1 MHGNV
6 LAIRGQLHILGQMHN
21 VLLLGLILD
30 QRHLAFIDCA
40 DNALQGRAENVL
52 RVQLRSYTR
61 TAEKLSLLPAAQAAA
76 IIPAGTVL
84 ALSYADTA
92 AQPLQAGWRS

>member
-1 MHGNV
+1 MQQSAGPAAAV
-6 LAIRGQLHILGQMHN
+6 RFTGSEITG
-21 VLLLGLILD
+21 
-30 QRHLAFIDCA
+30 
-40 DNALQGRAENVL
+40 L